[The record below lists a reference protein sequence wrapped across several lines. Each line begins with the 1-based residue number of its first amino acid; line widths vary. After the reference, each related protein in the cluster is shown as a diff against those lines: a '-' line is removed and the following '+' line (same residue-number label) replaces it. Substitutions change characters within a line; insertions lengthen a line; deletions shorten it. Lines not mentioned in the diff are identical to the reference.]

1 MVSPSLS
8 FYVEFLLT
16 LVDVEHAEVCD
27 RGEAGRPRR
36 SHPEIRIVECE
47 DQSETAAVT
56 AEWGLKLP
64 KSAERGKPDTLSLPA
79 EDLYR
84 SHSSVVY
91 RRGSKASVHSELLD
105 LGFDG
110 AEDDA

>member
-1 MVSPSLS
+1 M
-8 FYVEFLLT
+8 
-16 LVDVEHAEVCD
+16 DVQHAGGCG
-27 RGEAGRPRR
+27 RGEGSRSRT

-47 DQSETAAVT
+47 DQSETATVA
-56 AEWGLKLP
+56 AEWGLNLP
-64 KSAERGKPDTLSLPA
+64 KSAERGKPDTLSLPP

-84 SHSSVVY
+84 SHTSVVH

>member
-1 MVSPSLS
+1 MSSPSLS

-27 RGEAGRPRR
+27 RGEVGRPRR